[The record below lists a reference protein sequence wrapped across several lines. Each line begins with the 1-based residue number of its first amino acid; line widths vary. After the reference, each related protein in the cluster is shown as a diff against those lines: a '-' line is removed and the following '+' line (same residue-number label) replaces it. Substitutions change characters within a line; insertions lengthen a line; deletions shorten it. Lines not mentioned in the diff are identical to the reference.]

1 MRQRDRAHFALSAAG
16 SVRFVT
22 RMRWKPKPV
31 CTGPCTS
38 MSGASQHTLSKAG
51 TIWPG
56 PNSPRAPPRLPEG
69 HVLCSAASAANA
81 LPSASASPALSA
93 SSALSFSHTS
103 SSFTRIWL
111 AATLRPPPPPPP
123 MNRYASRA
131 RSTRCHGARGPSTG
145 VLITAITFSTG
156 PTPPVLS
163 ERSSRSKISTSSAP
177 ILPPAPRDPYA
188 SSLGMYSSQRSPARI
203 SCSASVHPLMTWDG
217 ANVVGEPRLRDESNT
232 VPSSKRP
239 S

>member
-1 MRQRDRAHFALSAAG
+1 MRHRDGAHFALSAAG

-38 MSGASQHTLSKAG
+38 MRGASQHTLSKAG

-81 LPSASASPALSA
+81 LPSA
-93 SSALSFSHTS
+93 LSFSHTS

-111 AATLRPPPPPPP
+111 AATLRPPPPLPR
-123 MNRYASRA
+123 NRYASRA

-217 ANVVGEPRLRDESNT
+217 ANVVVCGPQANVGRDESNT